1 MYSDPVPIPNP
12 FLRLAQPP
20 SSPGIQITLYYLL
33 VGSVVGLGLW
43 LFPGAADYIPIEA
56 SEFTGWGSG
65 TEVFEPVGPNA
76 SGSAGGMD
84 TAVSLFVSMAGALLL
99 MIPVSWVYMGTR
111 LRDGYDGS
119 VAQVILI
126 LPVAVTGIVIIIQN
140 SLPLAFSLAGIVAII
155 RFRTTLKD
163 IADALFLV
171 AAVGVGLS
179 AGIGAL
185 LIAVVISLFFN
196 YTNLMLWK
204 LDYGSE
210 GARKNRKDK
219 KARKRKLEE
228 PEDVVSRLENA

>member
-1 MYSDPVPIPNP
+1 MYSGAVPIQNP

-20 SSPGIQITLYYLL
+20 SSPGIQITLFYLL
-33 VGSVVGLGLW
+33 LGSVVGGALF
-43 LFPGAADYIPIEA
+43 LFPGLADYLSIEA
-56 SEFTGWGSG
+56 SESTGWGTG
-65 TEVFEPVGPNA
+65 GDVFEAVGPNA
-76 SGSAGGMD
+76 SEAAGGAD
-84 TAVSLFVSMAGALLL
+84 RAVSLLVSMAGALLL

-126 LPVAVTGIVIIIQN
+126 LPIAVAGIVVVVQN
-140 SLPLAFSLAGIVAII
+140 SIALAFSLAGIVAII

-163 IADALFLV
+163 TADALFLF

-185 LIAVVISLFFN
+185 LVAVVISLFFN
-196 YTNLMLWK
+196 YTNLMVWK

-210 GARKNRKDK
+210 GARK
-219 KARKRKLEE
+219 KRKGKKPKKSKPEE
-228 PEDVVSRLENA
+228 PERVEARVENA